1 MIWID
6 YVIIGLI
13 SIGLLKGMLRGFS
26 LEIYS
31 LLLWILAT
39 GVGLILS
46 RGFSVFLE
54 ASISDTVPKIA
65 ASFALLFLITLI
77 IGIVIRMIL
86 GESIKTDNLTF
97 LDYLGGMIFGIVH
110 GMLLVVILVMLAGLT
125 ALPDDLWW
133 KDSKLLT
140 LYQTSA
146 IWLRDHIPSGL
157 AEYINYR

>member
-77 IGIVIRMIL
+77 VGFVIRMIL
-86 GESIKTDNLTF
+86 GESFKTDNLTF

-133 KDSKLLT
+133 KDSKLLPP
-140 LYQTSA
+140 YQTSA

-157 AEYINYR
+157 AGYIHYR

>member
-39 GVGLILS
+39 GIGLILS

-77 IGIVIRMIL
+77 VGGLIRLLL
-86 GESIKTDNLTF
+86 GESIKKYNLTF
-97 LDYLGGMIFGIVH
+97 MDYLGGMIIGVIH
-110 GMLLVVILVMLAGLT
+110 GMFAVVILVLLAGLT
-125 ALPDDLWW
+125 HLPDDLWW
-133 KDSKLLT
+133 KESKLLPPF
-140 LYQTSA
+140 QIGA
-146 IWLRDHIPSGL
+146 IWLRDHIPSRIT
-157 AEYINYR
+157 EFIHYR

>member
-13 SIGLLKGMLRGFS
+13 SIGLIKGMLRGFS
-26 LEIYS
+26 LELYS

-54 ASISDTVPKIA
+54 ASINDSVPKIA
-65 ASFALLFLITLI
+65 ASFALLFLLTLI
-77 IGIVIRMIL
+77 VGVVIRMIL

-97 LDYLGGMIFGIVH
+97 SDYLGGMIFGIAH

-133 KDSKLLT
+133 KDSKLLPP
-140 LYQTSA
+140 YQTGA

-157 AEYINYR
+157 AEYIHYR

>member
-77 IGIVIRMIL
+77 VGFVIRMIL
-86 GESIKTDNLTF
+86 GESFKTDNLTF

-110 GMLLVVILVMLAGLT
+110 GMLIVVILVMLAGLT

-133 KDSKLLT
+133 KDSKLLPP
-140 LYQTSA
+140 YQTGA

-157 AEYINYR
+157 ADYINYR

>member
-13 SIGLLKGMLRGFS
+13 TIGLIKGMLRGFS

-77 IGIVIRMIL
+77 VGVVIRMIL
-86 GESIKTDNLTF
+86 GESIKKDNLTF

-133 KDSKLLT
+133 KDSKLLPP
-140 LYQTSA
+140 YQTGA

-157 AEYINYR
+157 AEYIHYR

>member
-13 SIGLLKGMLRGFS
+13 SIGLIKGMLRGFS

-54 ASISDTVPKIA
+54 ASINDSVPKIA

-77 IGIVIRMIL
+77 VGVVIRMIL

-133 KDSKLLT
+133 KDSKLLPPD
-140 LYQTSA
+140 QTSA

-157 AEYINYR
+157 AGYIHYR

>member
-13 SIGLLKGMLRGFS
+13 SIGLIKGMLRGFS

-31 LLLWILAT
+31 LLIWILAA

-46 RGFSVFLE
+46 REFSVFLE

-77 IGIVIRMIL
+77 VGFVIRMIL
-86 GESIKTDNLTF
+86 GESFKTDNLTF

-133 KDSKLLT
+133 KDSKLLPP
-140 LYQTSA
+140 YQTGA

-157 AEYINYR
+157 AEYIHYR

>member
-13 SIGLLKGMLRGFS
+13 SIGLLKGMLRGFN

-31 LLLWILAT
+31 LLFWILAT

-77 IGIVIRMIL
+77 VGIVIRMIL
-86 GESIKTDNLTF
+86 GKERARNNL
-97 LDYLGGMIFGIVH
+97 
-110 GMLLVVILVMLAGLT
+110 
-125 ALPDDLWW
+125 
-133 KDSKLLT
+133 SK
-140 LYQTSA
+140 
-146 IWLRDHIPSGL
+146 
-157 AEYINYR
+157 

>member
-13 SIGLLKGMLRGFS
+13 SIGLIKGMLRGFS

-77 IGIVIRMIL
+77 VGIVIRMIL

-133 KDSKLLT
+133 KDSKLLPPD
-140 LYQTSA
+140 QTSA

>member
-77 IGIVIRMIL
+77 VGFVIRMIL
-86 GESIKTDNLTF
+86 GESFKTDNLTF

-133 KDSKLLT
+133 KDSKLLPP
-140 LYQTSA
+140 YQTSA

>member
-1 MIWID
+1 MIWVD
-6 YVIIGLI
+6 YFIIALVFIALI
-13 SIGLLKGMLRGFS
+13 TGFLRGFS
-26 LEIYS
+26 LEFFS
-31 LLLWILAT
+31 LACWLLAI
-39 GVGLILS
+39 GVGLSFS
-46 RGFSVFLE
+46 REFSVFLE

-77 IGIVIRMIL
+77 VGVVIRMIL

-133 KDSKLLT
+133 KDSKLLPP
-140 LYQTSA
+140 YQTGA

-157 AEYINYR
+157 AEYIHYR